1 MKKMMNK
8 VVLSCKRAT
17 ELVEIEKYN
26 HISTIEKFQLRLHLK
41 MCDACNRY
49 NIQSKLI
56 DNLIDRVS
64 NIEKIESKLSEKRVI
79 DLEKKIIDKIEQA

>member
-1 MKKMMNK
+1 MKKIMNK
-8 VVLSCKRAT
+8 VALSCRRAT
-17 ELVEIEKYN
+17 EIIEIEKYDN
-26 HISTIEKFQLRLHLK
+26 ISMIEKFQLRLHLK

-64 NIEKIESKLSEKRVI
+64 NIDKIESKLTEKRLI
-79 DLEKKIIDKIEQA
+79 DLENKIIEKIDKV